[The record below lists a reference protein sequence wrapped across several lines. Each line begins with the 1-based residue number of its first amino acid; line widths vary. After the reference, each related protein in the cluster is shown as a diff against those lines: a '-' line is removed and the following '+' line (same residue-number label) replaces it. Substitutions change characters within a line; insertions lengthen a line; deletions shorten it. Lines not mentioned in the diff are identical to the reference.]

1 VSSNTAPVRRPRRPP
16 RAPLCHAAAGQH
28 PHVTVHEELEG
39 YGRETCLICDA
50 TPATIRV
57 RWHQNAETGGARA
70 LGRSEAYYYCEGHR
84 HEARKMQAKLVQR
97 S

>member
-1 VSSNTAPVRRPRRPP
+1 
-16 RAPLCHAAAGQH
+16 
-28 PHVTVHEELEG
+28 
-39 YGRETCLICDA
+39 
-50 TPATIRV
+50 V